1 MKTAL
6 PSRLKLIASS
16 LAIGLSGMTLSA
28 QAEEVLNFYNW
39 SDYIAEDTIERF
51 EAETGIKVTYDVYD
65 SNETLEA
72 KLLAGNSGYDLV
84 VPSST
89 FMRLQIA
96 AGIFQPMDRS
106 KLPNFENLDPALL
119 ETLANADPGNKYGLP
134 YLWGTTGIGYN
145 VDMVKAA
152 LGEDAPVD
160 SLDLIFKKENIEKLA
175 DCGVTILDSPNEVM
189 PLVLNYLG
197 KDPNS
202 NKRKDYKTD
211 GEAAQLLKSIRPYV
225 RQFHSSQYI
234 NDLANGDICVAIGF
248 SGDVFQAQ
256 YRAIEAENGVNIEY
270 TIPKEGAEIWFDMM
284 MIPADAK
291 NAENAHKFIN
301 FVMRPDV
308 IAPITE
314 YVAYANPNSAANEL
328 VDPEITGNPNIYPSD
343 EVRDRLFLGT
353 QTPPKIA
360 KVQNRTWSDIKT
372 GR

>member
-16 LAIGLSGMTLSA
+16 MAIGLSGMTMSA

-65 SNETLEA
+65 SNEALEA

-89 FMRLQIA
+89 SIGVQIK
-96 AGIFQPMDRS
+96 AGIYQPMNRTMLS
-106 KLPNFENLDPALL
+106 NYENLDSELMAYL
-119 ETLANADPGNKYGLP
+119 TTADPENKYGIP

-145 VDMVKAA
+145 VEQVKAV

-160 SLDLIFKKENIEKLA
+160 SLDLLFKEENIAKLA
-175 DCGVTILDSPNEVM
+175 ECGVTILDSPEEVY

-197 KDPNS
+197 KDP
-202 NKRKDYKTD
+202 KTKDKKEFNGKSD
-211 GEAAQLLKSIRPYV
+211 GAKLLKSIRPHI

-234 NDLANGDICVAIGF
+234 SDLANGDICVAIGF
-248 SGDVFQAQ
+248 SGDMFQAQ
-256 YRAIEAENGVNIEY
+256 YRAEEAGNGVKIEY
-270 TIPKEGAEIWFDMM
+270 SIPKEGAEIWFDML

-291 NAENAHKFIN
+291 NAANAHKFID

-314 YVAYANPNSAANEL
+314 YVAYANPNAAATEL
-328 VDPEITGNPNIYPSD
+328 VDEAITSNPNIYPDS
-343 EVRDRLFLGT
+343 EVKKRLFAKGP
-353 QTPPKIA
+353 TPQKIA
-360 KVQNRTWSDIKT
+360 RIRSRMWSDVKT